1 MTKVFLVLLNIS
13 LSSSI
18 MIAVVLL
25 IRKITKRRCNRIL
38 CVLWGLVFLRLLCP
52 FTISD
57 IASVSGP
64 LPNALTLI
72 EQPADNT
79 PIATDAPQLN
89 SETGKVMVSAE
100 KESVEQSILR
110 TSIRVACF
118 VWLAGVAVMLC
129 YFCITARHLGQAI
142 ASGVEAQG
150 VVRCAAISVPFVF
163 GIVHPRIYVPVDIDE
178 DCLNNVIAHE
188 RTHVRHRDHL
198 RKILYTL
205 VLSVYWFHPLVWI
218 AFFLSARDIEMACDD
233 VVIKNMNAEER
244 NHYVISILSF
254 GTEWPRV
261 RRQYVGFSDS
271 SLKERLENIAMN
283 QCSSRLF
290 KATIVTV
297 GIAVFSATLIF
308 GAKAMSASEETMN
321 DTDVTI
327 LGVEEA
333 DFEWNA
339 DQYDLGIFVWEIAP
353 DNYRCMLV
361 RCDVAWEDA
370 KNQVMVA
377 AIKNQGKTIA
387 QAREFLAAETTPK
400 ERILVK
406 YFPSGSAIYS
416 HIGHTYTSRE
426 DENAFLT
433 YLRGLL
439 LS

>member
-52 FTISD
+52 FTVSD

-142 ASGVEAQG
+142 ASGAEAQG

-188 RTHVRHRDHL
+188 RTHIRHRDHL

-233 VVIKNMNAEER
+233 VVIKNMNAWGKEPLCYINPFLRNRMAARQKAVCRVFGFFLER
-244 NHYVISILSF
+244 AVGKYSYESMQQPSF
-254 GTEWPRV
+254 
-261 RRQYVGFSDS
+261 
-271 SLKERLENIAMN
+271 
-283 QCSSRLF
+283 
-290 KATIVTV
+290 
-297 GIAVFSATLIF
+297 
-308 GAKAMSASEETMN
+308 
-321 DTDVTI
+321 
-327 LGVEEA
+327 
-333 DFEWNA
+333 
-339 DQYDLGIFVWEIAP
+339 
-353 DNYRCMLV
+353 
-361 RCDVAWEDA
+361 
-370 KNQVMVA
+370 
-377 AIKNQGKTIA
+377 
-387 QAREFLAAETTPK
+387 
-400 ERILVK
+400 
-406 YFPSGSAIYS
+406 
-416 HIGHTYTSRE
+416 
-426 DENAFLT
+426 
-433 YLRGLL
+433 
-439 LS
+439 